1 MTKMLTGYKKPVPIP
16 DRGMF
21 MNWLTA
27 RGYTAATALTYSYQ
41 CTRFA
46 GPSHKIARKLYAEYQ
61 TDLAH
66 KRWVAECSRL

>member
-1 MTKMLTGYKKPVPIP
+1 MSKMLTGYKKPQSIP

-21 MNWLTA
+21 MNWLMA
-27 RGYTAATALTYSYQ
+27 RGYTASTALTYSYQ

-46 GPSHKIARKLYAEYQ
+46 GRSYKIARKLYAEYQ

-66 KRWVAECSRL
+66 KRWAARASKL